1 MENPTIAKKPLI
13 TKDMLVSEIVSQFPT
28 TVPIMLAYGLHC
40 FECGASELE
49 TLEEGTIGHG
59 MTQDDLEMI
68 LKDINEEA
76 EKNEKEESE
85 AKQAEKEKS

>member
-1 MENPTIAKKPLI
+1 MKEAVKKPLI
-13 TKDMLVSEIVSQFPT
+13 TKDMLVSEIVSKHPT

-68 LKDINEEA
+68 LKDVNEEA
-76 EKNEKEESE
+76 EKEE
-85 AKQAEKEKS
+85 EKSVQKS

>member
-1 MENPTIAKKPLI
+1 MENATAAKKPLI

-76 EKNEKEESE
+76 EKEEKEE
-85 AKQAEKEKS
+85 KNEKK

>member
-13 TKDMLVSEIVSQFPT
+13 TKDMLVADIVLKFPS

-76 EKNEKEESE
+76 EKEEKENE
-85 AKQAEKEKS
+85 AKQPEKEKS

>member
-1 MENPTIAKKPLI
+1 MENTAAAKKPLI
-13 TKDMLVSEIVSQFPT
+13 TKDMLVSEIVLKFPS

-49 TLEEGTIGHG
+49 TLEQGTLGHG

-68 LKDINEEA
+68 LNDINEEA
-76 EKNEKEESE
+76 EKEEKEI
-85 AKQAEKEKS
+85 KPAEKEKN